1 MGAEFVDQTVF
12 AVGVAERQEPL
23 GHDLDPHRRAF
34 ILRQLLGKEHRHPVG
49 AEKLAHGRAGAG
61 LGQ

>member
-1 MGAEFVDQTVF
+1 MGAEFVDQAVF
-12 AVGVAERQEPL
+12 AVGVAEGEQPLRQ
-23 GHDLDPHRRAF
+23 DFDPHRRALV
-34 ILRQLLGKEHRHPVG
+34 LRQLFGKQHRHPIG